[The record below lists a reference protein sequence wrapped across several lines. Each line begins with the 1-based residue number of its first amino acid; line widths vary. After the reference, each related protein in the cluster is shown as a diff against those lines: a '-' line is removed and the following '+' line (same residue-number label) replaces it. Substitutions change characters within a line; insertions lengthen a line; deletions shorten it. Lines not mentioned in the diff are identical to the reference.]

1 MATWKTEINMTPAE
15 IFEGL
20 IQKNRLLGQKNS
32 EYLQLAEKR
41 AEAERDYSISVAEYT
56 LKYKEDYAAT
66 LIPKLVSGNKVV
78 AGLKF
83 KFDVALAIEKACLES
98 IKDIRSAID
107 TYRSLLTWLR
117 AEMTGQT

>member
-1 MATWKTEINMTPAE
+1 MVTWKPEISMTPAE

-20 IQKNRLLGQKNS
+20 KSKNRMLGQKNS
-32 EYLQLAEKR
+32 EYLELAEKR
-41 AEAERDYSISVAEYT
+41 AESEKLYNMAVAEHT
-56 LKYKEDYAAT
+56 LRYKEDYAAT
-66 LIPKLVSGNKVV
+66 LIPKLVAGNKVV
-78 AGLKF
+78 AELKF

-117 AEMTGQT
+117 AEMTGQS